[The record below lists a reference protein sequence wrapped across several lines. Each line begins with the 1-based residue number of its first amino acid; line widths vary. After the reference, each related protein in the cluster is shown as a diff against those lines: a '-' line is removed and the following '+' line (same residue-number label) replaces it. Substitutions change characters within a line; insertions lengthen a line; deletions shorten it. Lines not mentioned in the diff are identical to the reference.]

1 MSITT
6 DIVDG
11 WLRPKD
17 VMRRHIARGVSEP
30 FAFSLLVAF
39 LVLSFV
45 SLWPVLSRQSLLQ
58 PEVPM
63 VQRLVAAGLALLASI
78 PVWYGVAALSHWIAR
93 ALGGQGNHYRARL
106 ALFAALVAVSPAM
119 LLQGL
124 VAGMIGQGAQLL
136 LVQVLVALGFVWI
149 WMSMIIVAERRDA
162 V

>member
-6 DIVDG
+6 DIVEG
-11 WLRPKD
+11 WLRPRV
-17 VMRRHIARGVSEP
+17 VMQRHIARGVSEP

-39 LVLSFV
+39 LVLTFV
-45 SLWPVLSRQSLLQ
+45 SLWPLLSRQSLMQ

-78 PVWYGVAALSHWIAR
+78 PVWYGVAVISHWIAK
-93 ALGGQGNHYRARL
+93 ALGGQGDQYRARL

-124 VAGMIGQGAQLL
+124 VAGMIGQGTQLL
-136 LVQVLVALGFVWI
+136 LVQGLVALGFVWI
-149 WMSMIIVAERRDA
+149 WMSMIFVAERRDA